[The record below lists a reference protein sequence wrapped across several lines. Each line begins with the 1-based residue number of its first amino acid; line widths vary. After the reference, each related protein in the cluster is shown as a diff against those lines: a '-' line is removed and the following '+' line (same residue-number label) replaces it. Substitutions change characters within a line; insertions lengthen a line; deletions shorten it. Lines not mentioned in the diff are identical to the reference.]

1 MLGHGCYRTSGT
13 HPHPA
18 PGLPVSAFLPLAT
31 LSPGNSLPL
40 LDAVSGHLPQVS
52 MSRIFNGNGAPALR
66 YETVLPARVLET
78 EGQSYCVFSEGQGL
92 PAPIIGSRRLDTGC
106 PGLWQELLSP
116 GQASE

>member
-18 PGLPVSAFLPLAT
+18 PGLPVSAFFPLAT

-52 MSRIFNGNGAPALR
+52 MSRIFNGNRAPVLR
-66 YETVLPARVLET
+66 HETVLPARVLET
-78 EGQSYCVFSEGQGL
+78 GL
-92 PAPIIGSRRLDTGC
+92 AGVVVSRL
-106 PGLWQELLSP
+106 GLRMTSRSHP
-116 GQASE
+116 YRRGH